1 MQPTRS
7 KTNLPIKLIV
17 QLAVRN
23 LLRSRK
29 RSLITVSSVFFAVLL
44 SLIAESIN
52 EGSHDAMI
60 ETSVKLTTGY
70 VQLMDT
76 GYRTTPSLDL
86 AIPWNGSYQ
95 NRLSELPFKAGYIPR
110 IQNFVLAAGP
120 RKTSGALIQG
130 IVPEA
135 ENNFNGLSSKIIK
148 GSMFDEHGGA
158 VLGREL
164 AEYLQVQ
171 VGDTVVVI
179 GQGFQGTL
187 ASGKYHVAGI
197 VKLSVKEL
205 NKITFLLP
213 LEEAQRL
220 FDMPGLV
227 TQVLVN
233 PENPEKS
240 TELADAIR
248 TEFQSEGITALTWEE
263 MLPELLQALAFDTIS
278 NRVLLAI
285 LYVVVGFGIFGTVL
299 TMTLERTREFGMLIS
314 IGMKRKLL
322 AFTTVVET
330 LLLGLTGVVLGAA
343 FGFPI
348 LLYMHYHP
356 IPLGGDLQAI
366 ADDFGIEPMLYFS
379 IKPIIFYGQGLVI
392 LLISSFISIYPYRFV
407 MKLNFLK
414 AARGD

>member
-1 MQPTRS
+1 M
-7 KTNLPIKLIV
+7 
-17 QLAVRN
+17 
-23 LLRSRK
+23 
-29 RSLITVSSVFFAVLL
+29 SSVFFAVLL
-44 SLIAESIN
+44 ALVAESIN
-52 EGSHDAMI
+52 EGSHDALI
-60 ETSVKLTTGY
+60 ETSVKLSTGY
-70 VQLMDT
+70 VQMMDT
-76 GYRTTPSLDL
+76 GYRATPSLDL
-86 AIPWNGSYQ
+86 AIPWNESYYE
-95 NRLSELPFKAGYIPR
+95 RLSTLPFKAGYIPR

-130 IVPEA
+130 IIPDA
-135 ENNFNGLSSKIIK
+135 ENDFNALSSKIIK
-148 GSMFDEHGGA
+148 GSLFDQKGGA

-179 GQGFQGTL
+179 GQGYQGTL
-187 ASGKYHVAGI
+187 ASGKYHVAGV

-205 NKITFLLP
+205 NKITFFLP

-233 PENPEKS
+233 PENPEQAP
-240 TELADAIR
+240 ELASAIR
-248 TEFQSEGITALTWEE
+248 TKFQSEGITALTWEE

-322 AFTTVVET
+322 ALTTVVET
-330 LLLGLTGVVLGAA
+330 LLLGLSGVLLGVAV
-343 FGFPI
+343 GFPI
-348 LLYMHYHP
+348 LLYMHFHP

-379 IKPIIFYGQGLVI
+379 IKPVIFLVQGLVI
-392 LLISSFISIYPYRFV
+392 LLISSLIAIYPYRFV